1 MLSVNASRRHLA
13 HIRRVFSS
21 IFRRATVTGHNHSVT
36 PAQAGI
42 QFFVG
47 WIPACAG
54 MTEPKM
60 PYGLIDSGSLATL
73 PFRSTQASVL
83 VADASS

>member
-36 PAQAGI
+36 PAQAG
-42 QFFVG
+42 
-47 WIPACAG
+47 